1 MSDDTAIGRLQLT
14 QAEAHLAT
22 LTAGERVDWALANT
36 PGLHVVTSSF
46 GVQAAVM
53 LHLVNE
59 RAPGI
64 PVVVV
69 DTGYLFPETY
79 QFMDELTSKLG
90 LNLVVCRAEL
100 SPAWQEA
107 RYGKQWE
114 QGTDGIKA
122 YNQRNKV
129 EPLNAKF
136 ADLGV
141 GTWFT
146 GLRREQS
153 NTRSNTPFIDVDRHT
168 FRVKVQ
174 PIADWTKQDVHQYL
188 EAHRLPY
195 HPLFE
200 QGYVSIG
207 DTHSTRPLEL
217 GMTEEETRFGGLVRE
232 CGLHVKAEGN
242 A

>member
-1 MSDDTAIGRLQLT
+1 MITAADLSTGTAIEETNRF
-14 QAEAHLAT
+14 LAG
-22 LTAGERVDWALANT
+22 LSADARVEWAIGNT
-36 PGLHVVTSSF
+36 PGRHVVTSSF

-53 LHLVNE
+53 LHLVTQH
-59 RAPGI
+59 APRI

-79 QFMDELTSKLG
+79 QFMDALTSRLN

-114 QGTDGIKA
+114 QGIDGIKA

-129 EPLNAKF
+129 VPLDVKF
-136 ADLGV
+136 DELGV
-141 GTWFT
+141 KTWFT
-146 GLRREQS
+146 GLRREQAS
-153 NTRSNTPFIDVDRHT
+153 SRADTPFVDAVAGRI
-168 FRVKVQ
+168 KVQ
-174 PIADWTKQDVHQYL
+174 PIADWTKQDVHRYL
-188 EAHRLPY
+188 ELHNLPY

-207 DTHSTRPLEL
+207 DTHSTRPLTL

-232 CGLHVKAEGN
+232 CGLHVKSDGEA
-242 A
+242 

>member
-1 MSDDTAIGRLQLT
+1 MPTAADLSTG
-14 QAEAHLAT
+14 
-22 LTAGERVDWALANT
+22 TALEETNRILLGLSADARVAWAIENT

-53 LHLVNE
+53 LHLVTQQ
-59 RAPGI
+59 APGI

-79 QFMDELTSKLG
+79 QFMDVLTSRLN

-114 QGTDGIKA
+114 QGIDGIKA
-122 YNQRNKV
+122 YNHRNKV
-129 EPLNAKF
+129 APLAAKF
-136 ADLGV
+136 DALGV
-141 GTWFT
+141 TTWFT
-146 GLRREQS
+146 GLRREQAS
-153 NTRSNTPFIDVDRHT
+153 SRAETPFIDVAAGRI
-168 FRVKVQ
+168 KVQ
-174 PIADWTKQDVHQYL
+174 AIADWTKQDVHRYL
-188 EAHRLPY
+188 EQHELPY

-207 DTHSTRPLEL
+207 DTHSTRPLTL
-217 GMTEEETRFGGLVRE
+217 GMMEEETRFGGLVRE
-232 CGLHVKAEGN
+232 CGLHVKPEGK

>member
-1 MSDDTAIGRLQLT
+1 MITAADSSTG
-14 QAEAHLAT
+14 
-22 LTAGERVDWALANT
+22 TALEETNRFLSGLSAYARVAWAIENT
-36 PGLHVVTSSF
+36 PGLHVMTSSF

-53 LHLVNE
+53 LHLVTQVH
-59 RAPGI
+59 PGI

-79 QFMDELTSKLG
+79 QFMDALTSRLG
-90 LNLVVCRAEL
+90 LNLVVCRADL

-114 QGTDGIKA
+114 QGIDGIKA
-122 YNQRNKV
+122 YNHRNKV
-129 EPLNAKF
+129 EPLDIKF
-136 ADLGV
+136 DELGV
-141 GTWFT
+141 ATWFT
-146 GLRREQS
+146 GLRREQAS
-153 NTRSNTPFIDVDRHT
+153 SRAETPVIDVAAGRI
-168 FRVKVQ
+168 KVQ
-174 PIADWTKQDVHQYL
+174 PISDWTKQDVHRYL
-188 EAHRLPY
+188 EQYELPY

-207 DTHSTRPLEL
+207 DTHSTMPLEL

>member
-1 MSDDTAIGRLQLT
+1 M
-14 QAEAHLAT
+14 
-22 LTAGERVDWALANT
+22 LTAADLSTGTALGETNRFLAGLTADARVVWAIENT

-53 LHLVNE
+53 LHLVTQHIPE
-59 RAPGI
+59 I

-79 QFMDELTSKLG
+79 QFMDALTSRLK

-107 RYGKQWE
+107 RFGKQWE
-114 QGTDGIKA
+114 QGVDGIKA
-122 YNQRNKV
+122 YNHRNKV
-129 EPLNAKF
+129 APLDIKF
-136 ADLGV
+136 NELGV
-141 GTWFT
+141 KTWFT
-146 GLRREQS
+146 GLRREQAS
-153 NTRSNTPFIDVDRHT
+153 SRADTPFIDVASGRI
-168 FRVKVQ
+168 KVQ
-174 PIADWTKQDVHQYL
+174 PIADWTKQHVHRYL
-188 EAHRLPY
+188 ELHNLPY

-207 DTHSTRPLEL
+207 DTHSTRPLTL

-232 CGLHVKAEGN
+232 CGLHVKSEGK

>member
-1 MSDDTAIGRLQLT
+1 M
-14 QAEAHLAT
+14 
-22 LTAGERVDWALANT
+22 LTAADLSTGTALEETNRFLLGLSADERVAWAIENT
-36 PGLHVVTSSF
+36 PGVHVVTSSF

-53 LHLVNE
+53 LHLVTQQ
-59 RAPGI
+59 APGI

-79 QFMDELTSKLG
+79 QFMDALTSRLN

-114 QGTDGIKA
+114 QGIDGIKA
-122 YNQRNKV
+122 YNHRNKV
-129 EPLNAKF
+129 APLDAKF
-136 ADLGV
+136 NELGV
-141 GTWFT
+141 TTWFT
-146 GLRREQS
+146 GLRREQAS
-153 NTRSNTPFIDVDRHT
+153 SRAETPFIDVVAGRI
-168 FRVKVQ
+168 KVQ
-174 PIADWTKQDVHQYL
+174 PIADWTKQDVHRYL
-188 EAHRLPY
+188 EQHELPY

-207 DTHSTRPLEL
+207 DTHSTRPLTL
-217 GMTEEETRFGGLVRE
+217 GMTEEETRFSGLVRE
-232 CGLHVKAEGN
+232 CGLHVKPEGK

>member
-1 MSDDTAIGRLQLT
+1 VITAADSSTG
-14 QAEAHLAT
+14 
-22 LTAGERVDWALANT
+22 TALEETNRFLSGLSAYARVAWAIENT
-36 PGLHVVTSSF
+36 PGLHVMTSSF

-53 LHLVNE
+53 LHLVTQVH
-59 RAPGI
+59 PGI
-64 PVVVV
+64 PVVIV
-69 DTGYLFPETY
+69 DTGYLFPQTY
-79 QFMDELTSKLG
+79 QFMDELTSRLG

-114 QGTDGIKA
+114 QGIDGIKA
-122 YNQRNKV
+122 YNHRNKV
-129 EPLNAKF
+129 EPLDIKF
-136 ADLGV
+136 DELGV
-141 GTWFT
+141 ATWFT
-146 GLRREQS
+146 GLRREQAS
-153 NTRSNTPFIDVDRHT
+153 SRAETPFIDVAAGRI
-168 FRVKVQ
+168 KVQ
-174 PIADWTKQDVHQYL
+174 PISDWTKQDVHRYL
-188 EAHRLPY
+188 EQYELPY

>member
-1 MSDDTAIGRLQLT
+1 MITAADLSTG
-14 QAEAHLAT
+14 
-22 LTAGERVDWALANT
+22 TALEETNRFLSGLSADARVAWAIENT

-53 LHLVNE
+53 LHLVTQVH
-59 RAPGI
+59 PGI

-79 QFMDELTSKLG
+79 QFMDALTSRLR

-129 EPLNAKF
+129 EPLDIKF
-136 ADLGV
+136 DELGV
-141 GTWFT
+141 TTWFT
-146 GLRREQS
+146 GLRREQAS
-153 NTRSNTPFIDVDRHT
+153 SRAETPFIDVAAGRI
-168 FRVKVQ
+168 KVQ
-174 PIADWTKQDVHQYL
+174 PIADWTKQDVHKYL
-188 EAHRLPY
+188 EQHELPY

-207 DTHSTRPLEL
+207 DTHSTRPLTI

>member
-1 MSDDTAIGRLQLT
+1 MICAADLSTGTALEETNRF
-14 QAEAHLAT
+14 LAG
-22 LTAGERVDWALANT
+22 LSADARVAWAIEHT

-53 LHLVNE
+53 LHLVTQV
-59 RAPGI
+59 APGI

-79 QFMDELTSKLG
+79 QFMDALTSRLN

-114 QGTDGIKA
+114 QGIDGIRA
-122 YNQRNKV
+122 YNHRNKV
-129 EPLNAKF
+129 APLDAKF
-136 ADLGV
+136 NALGV
-141 GTWFT
+141 TTWFT
-146 GLRREQS
+146 GLRREQAS
-153 NTRSNTPFIDVDRHT
+153 SRAETPFIDVAAG
-168 FRVKVQ
+168 RVKVQ
-174 PIADWTKQDVHQYL
+174 PIADWTKQDVHRYL
-188 EAHRLPY
+188 EQHELPY

-207 DTHSTRPLEL
+207 DTHSTRPLTL
-217 GMTEEETRFGGLVRE
+217 GMSEEETRFGGLVRE
-232 CGLHVKAEGN
+232 CGLHVKSEGGV
-242 A
+242 

>member
-1 MSDDTAIGRLQLT
+1 MICAADLSTGTALEET
-14 QAEAHLAT
+14 NHFLAG
-22 LTAGERVDWALANT
+22 LSADARVAWAIENT

-53 LHLVNE
+53 LHLVTQQ
-59 RAPGI
+59 APGI

-79 QFMDELTSKLG
+79 QFMDALTSR
-90 LNLVVCRAEL
+90 LNLNLMVCRADL

-114 QGTDGIKA
+114 QGIDGIKA
-122 YNQRNKV
+122 YNHRNKV
-129 EPLNAKF
+129 APLDAKF
-136 ADLGV
+136 DALAV
-141 GTWFT
+141 TTWFT
-146 GLRREQS
+146 GLRREQAS
-153 NTRSNTPFIDVDRHT
+153 SRAETPFIDVAAARI
-168 FRVKVQ
+168 KVQ

-188 EAHRLPY
+188 ELHGLPY

-207 DTHSTRPLEL
+207 DTHSTRPLTL

-232 CGLHVKAEGN
+232 CGLHVKPEGK

>member
-1 MSDDTAIGRLQLT
+1 VITAADLSTGAALEETNRF
-14 QAEAHLAT
+14 LAG
-22 LTAGERVDWALANT
+22 LSADARVAWAIENT
-36 PGLHVVTSSF
+36 PRRHVVTSSF

-53 LHLVNE
+53 LHLVTQH
-59 RAPGI
+59 APGI

-79 QFMDELTSKLG
+79 QFMDALTSRLN

-114 QGTDGIKA
+114 QGVDGIKA
-122 YNQRNKV
+122 YNHRNKV
-129 EPLNAKF
+129 MPLDTKF
-136 ADLGV
+136 DELDV
-141 GTWFT
+141 KTWFT
-146 GLRREQS
+146 GLRREQAS
-153 NTRSNTPFIDVDRHT
+153 SRADTPFIDVAAARI
-168 FRVKVQ
+168 KVQ
-174 PIADWTKQDVHQYL
+174 PIADWTKQDVHRYL
-188 EAHRLPY
+188 ELHNLPY

-207 DTHSTRPLEL
+207 DTHSTRPLTL

-232 CGLHVKAEGN
+232 CGLHVKSEGK

>member
-1 MSDDTAIGRLQLT
+1 MITAADLSTGMALEDANRFLSGLS
-14 QAEAHLAT
+14 AA
-22 LTAGERVDWALANT
+22 ERVAWAIENT
-36 PGLHVVTSSF
+36 PGLHVMTSSF

-79 QFMDELTSKLG
+79 QFMDALTSRLG

-107 RYGKQWE
+107 RYGKHWE
-114 QGTDGIKA
+114 QGVDGIKA
-122 YNQRNKV
+122 YNHRNKV
-129 EPLNAKF
+129 APLEDKF
-136 ADLGV
+136 DELGV
-141 GTWFT
+141 TTWFT
-146 GLRREQS
+146 GLRREQAS
-153 NTRSNTPFIDVDRHT
+153 SRAQTPFIGVAAGRI
-168 FRVKVQ
+168 KVQ
-174 PIADWTKQDVHQYL
+174 PIADWTKQDVHRYL
-188 EAHRLPY
+188 EQHELPY

-207 DTHSTRPLEL
+207 DTHSTRPLTL

-232 CGLHVKAEGN
+232 CGLHVKTEGN

>member
-1 MSDDTAIGRLQLT
+1 VITAADSSTG
-14 QAEAHLAT
+14 
-22 LTAGERVDWALANT
+22 TALEETNRFLSGLSAYARVAWAIENT
-36 PGLHVVTSSF
+36 PGLHVMTSSF

-53 LHLVNE
+53 LHLVTQVH
-59 RAPGI
+59 PGI

-79 QFMDELTSKLG
+79 QFMDALTSRLG
-90 LNLVVCRAEL
+90 LNLVVCRADL

-114 QGTDGIKA
+114 QGIDGIKA
-122 YNQRNKV
+122 YNHRNKV
-129 EPLNAKF
+129 EPLDIKF
-136 ADLGV
+136 DELGV
-141 GTWFT
+141 ATWFT
-146 GLRREQS
+146 GLRREQAS
-153 NTRSNTPFIDVDRHT
+153 SRAETPFIDVAAGRI
-168 FRVKVQ
+168 KVQ
-174 PIADWTKQDVHQYL
+174 PIADWTKQDVHRYL
-188 EAHRLPY
+188 EQYELPY

-207 DTHSTRPLEL
+207 DTHSTMPLEL

>member
-1 MSDDTAIGRLQLT
+1 MITAADSSTG
-14 QAEAHLAT
+14 
-22 LTAGERVDWALANT
+22 TALEETNRFLSGLSAYARVAWAIENT
-36 PGLHVVTSSF
+36 PGLHVMTSSF

-53 LHLVNE
+53 LHLVTQVH
-59 RAPGI
+59 PGI
-64 PVVVV
+64 PVVIV

-79 QFMDELTSKLG
+79 QFMDALTSRLG
-90 LNLVVCRAEL
+90 LNLVVCRADL

-114 QGTDGIKA
+114 QGIDGIKA
-122 YNQRNKV
+122 YNHRNKV
-129 EPLNAKF
+129 EPLDIKF
-136 ADLGV
+136 DELGV
-141 GTWFT
+141 ATWFT
-146 GLRREQS
+146 GLRREQAS
-153 NTRSNTPFIDVDRHT
+153 SRAETPFIDVAAGRI
-168 FRVKVQ
+168 KVQ
-174 PIADWTKQDVHQYL
+174 PIADWTKQDVHRYL
-188 EAHRLPY
+188 EQYELPY

-207 DTHSTRPLEL
+207 DTHSTMPLEL

>member
-1 MSDDTAIGRLQLT
+1 M
-14 QAEAHLAT
+14 
-22 LTAGERVDWALANT
+22 LTAADLSTGTALEETNRFLSGLSADARVAWALENT

-46 GVQAAVM
+46 GVQAAIM
-53 LHLVNE
+53 LHLVTQQ
-59 RAPGI
+59 APGI

-79 QFMDELTSKLG
+79 QFMDALTSRLN

-114 QGTDGIKA
+114 QGIDGIKA
-122 YNQRNKV
+122 YNHRNKV
-129 EPLNAKF
+129 APLDAKF
-136 ADLGV
+136 NALGV
-141 GTWFT
+141 TTWFT
-146 GLRREQS
+146 GLRREQAS
-153 NTRSNTPFIDVDRHT
+153 SRAETPFIDVAAG
-168 FRVKVQ
+168 RVKVQ
-174 PIADWTKQDVHQYL
+174 PIADWTKPDVHRYL
-188 EAHRLPY
+188 EQHELPY

-207 DTHSTRPLEL
+207 DTHSTRPLTL

-232 CGLHVKAEGN
+232 CGLHVKPEGK

>member
-1 MSDDTAIGRLQLT
+1 MITAADLSTGAALEEMNRF
-14 QAEAHLAT
+14 LAG
-22 LTAGERVDWALANT
+22 LSADARVAWAIENT
-36 PGLHVVTSSF
+36 PGRHVVTSSF

-53 LHLVNE
+53 LHLVTQH
-59 RAPGI
+59 APGI

-79 QFMDELTSKLG
+79 QFMDALTSRLN

-114 QGTDGIKA
+114 QGIDGIKA
-122 YNQRNKV
+122 YNHRNKV
-129 EPLNAKF
+129 APLDTKF
-136 ADLGV
+136 DELDV
-141 GTWFT
+141 KTWFT
-146 GLRREQS
+146 GLRREQAS
-153 NTRSNTPFIDVDRHT
+153 SRAETPFIDVAAARI
-168 FRVKVQ
+168 KVQ
-174 PIADWTKQDVHQYL
+174 PIADWTKQDVHRYL
-188 EAHRLPY
+188 ELHNLPY

-207 DTHSTRPLEL
+207 DTHSTRPLTL

-232 CGLHVKAEGN
+232 CGLHVKSEGK

>member
-1 MSDDTAIGRLQLT
+1 MITAADLSTG
-14 QAEAHLAT
+14 
-22 LTAGERVDWALANT
+22 TALEETNRFLSVLSADARVAWAIENT
-36 PGLHVVTSSF
+36 PGLHVMTSSF

-53 LHLVNE
+53 LHLVTQVH
-59 RAPGI
+59 PGI

-79 QFMDELTSKLG
+79 QFMDELTSRLG

-114 QGTDGIKA
+114 QGIDGIKA
-122 YNQRNKV
+122 YNHRNKV
-129 EPLNAKF
+129 EPRDIKF
-136 ADLGV
+136 DELGV
-141 GTWFT
+141 ATWFT
-146 GLRREQS
+146 GLRREQAS
-153 NTRSNTPFIDVDRHT
+153 SRAETPFIDVAAGRI
-168 FRVKVQ
+168 KVQ
-174 PIADWTKQDVHQYL
+174 PIADWTKHDVHRYL
-188 EAHRLPY
+188 EQHELPY

-232 CGLHVKAEGN
+232 CGLHVKLEGN

>member
-1 MSDDTAIGRLQLT
+1 MITAADLSTGAALEEMNRF
-14 QAEAHLAT
+14 LAG
-22 LTAGERVDWALANT
+22 LSADARVAWAIENT
-36 PGLHVVTSSF
+36 PGRHVVTSSF

-53 LHLVNE
+53 LHMVTQH
-59 RAPGI
+59 APGI

-79 QFMDELTSKLG
+79 QFMDALTSRLN

-114 QGTDGIKA
+114 QGIDGIKA
-122 YNQRNKV
+122 YNHRNKV
-129 EPLNAKF
+129 APLDTKF
-136 ADLGV
+136 DELDV
-141 GTWFT
+141 KTWFT
-146 GLRREQS
+146 GLRREQAGS
-153 NTRSNTPFIDVDRHT
+153 RAETPFIDVAAARI
-168 FRVKVQ
+168 KVQ
-174 PIADWTKQDVHQYL
+174 PIADWTKQDVHRYL
-188 EAHRLPY
+188 ELHNLPY

-207 DTHSTRPLEL
+207 DTHSTRPLTL

-232 CGLHVKAEGN
+232 CGLHVKSEGK

>member
-1 MSDDTAIGRLQLT
+1 M
-14 QAEAHLAT
+14 
-22 LTAGERVDWALANT
+22 
-36 PGLHVVTSSF
+36 TSSF

-53 LHLVNE
+53 LHLVTQVH
-59 RAPGI
+59 PGI
-64 PVVVV
+64 PVVIV

-79 QFMDELTSKLG
+79 QFMDALTSRLG
-90 LNLVVCRAEL
+90 LNLVVCRADL

-114 QGTDGIKA
+114 QGIDGIKA
-122 YNQRNKV
+122 YNHRNKV
-129 EPLNAKF
+129 EPLDIKF
-136 ADLGV
+136 DELGV
-141 GTWFT
+141 ATWFT
-146 GLRREQS
+146 GLRREQAS
-153 NTRSNTPFIDVDRHT
+153 SRAETPFIDVAAGRI
-168 FRVKVQ
+168 KVQ
-174 PIADWTKQDVHQYL
+174 PIADWTKQDVHRYL
-188 EAHRLPY
+188 EQYELPY

-207 DTHSTRPLEL
+207 DTHSTMPLEL

>member
-1 MSDDTAIGRLQLT
+1 VVTAADLSTG
-14 QAEAHLAT
+14 
-22 LTAGERVDWALANT
+22 TALEETNRFLSGLSADARIAWAIEST

-46 GVQAAVM
+46 GVQAAIM
-53 LHLVNE
+53 LHLVTQVH
-59 RAPGI
+59 PGI

-79 QFMDELTSKLG
+79 QFMDSLTSRLG

-114 QGTDGIKA
+114 QGIDGIKA
-122 YNQRNKV
+122 YNQLNKV
-129 EPLNAKF
+129 APLDAKF
-136 ADLGV
+136 DEIGV
-141 GTWFT
+141 VTWFT

-153 NTRSNTPFIDVDRHT
+153 SSRAETPFIDVAASRI
-168 FRVKVQ
+168 KVQ
-174 PIADWTKQDVHQYL
+174 PIADWTKQDVHRYIEQ
-188 EAHRLPY
+188 HDLPY

-207 DTHSTRPLEL
+207 DTHSTRPLTI

-232 CGLHVKAEGN
+232 CGLHVKPEGK

>member
-1 MSDDTAIGRLQLT
+1 MICAADLSTGTALEETNGF
-14 QAEAHLAT
+14 LAG
-22 LTAGERVDWALANT
+22 LSADARVAWAIENT

-53 LHLVNE
+53 LHLVTQV
-59 RAPGI
+59 APGI

-79 QFMDELTSKLG
+79 QFMDALTSRLN

-114 QGTDGIKA
+114 QGIDGIKA
-122 YNQRNKV
+122 YNHRNKV
-129 EPLNAKF
+129 APLDAKF
-136 ADLGV
+136 DALGV
-141 GTWFT
+141 TTWFT
-146 GLRREQS
+146 GVRREQAS
-153 NTRSNTPFIDVDRHT
+153 SRAETPFIDVAAARI
-168 FRVKVQ
+168 KVQ

-188 EAHRLPY
+188 ELHGLPY

-207 DTHSTRPLEL
+207 DTHSTRPLTL

-232 CGLHVKAEGN
+232 CGLHVKPEGK

>member
-1 MSDDTAIGRLQLT
+1 MVTAADLSTG
-14 QAEAHLAT
+14 
-22 LTAGERVDWALANT
+22 TALEETNRFLLGLSADERVAWAIENT
-36 PGLHVVTSSF
+36 PGVHVVTSSF

-53 LHLVNE
+53 LHLVTQQ
-59 RAPGI
+59 APGI

-79 QFMDELTSKLG
+79 QFMDALTSRLN

-114 QGTDGIKA
+114 QGIDGIKA
-122 YNQRNKV
+122 YNHRNKV
-129 EPLNAKF
+129 APLDAKF
-136 ADLGV
+136 DALGV
-141 GTWFT
+141 TTWFT
-146 GLRREQS
+146 GLRREQAS
-153 NTRSNTPFIDVDRHT
+153 SRAETPFIDVVAGRI
-168 FRVKVQ
+168 KVQ
-174 PIADWTKQDVHQYL
+174 PIADWTKQDVHRYL
-188 EAHRLPY
+188 EQHELPY

-207 DTHSTRPLEL
+207 DTHSTRPLTL
-217 GMTEEETRFGGLVRE
+217 GMTEEETRFSGLVRE
-232 CGLHVKAEGN
+232 CGLHVKPEGK

>member
-1 MSDDTAIGRLQLT
+1 M
-14 QAEAHLAT
+14 
-22 LTAGERVDWALANT
+22 LTAADLSTGTALEETNRFLAGLSADARVAWSIENT

-46 GVQAAVM
+46 GVQAAIM
-53 LHLVNE
+53 LHLVTQH
-59 RAPGI
+59 APGL

-79 QFMDELTSKLG
+79 QFMDALTSRLN

-114 QGTDGIKA
+114 QGIDGIKA
-122 YNQRNKV
+122 YNHRNKV
-129 EPLNAKF
+129 APLDAKF
-136 ADLGV
+136 DALGV
-141 GTWFT
+141 TTWFT
-146 GLRREQS
+146 GLRREQAS
-153 NTRSNTPFIDVDRHT
+153 SRAETPFIDVTAGRI
-168 FRVKVQ
+168 KVQ
-174 PIADWTKQDVHQYL
+174 PIADWTKQDVHRYL
-188 EAHRLPY
+188 ELHNLPY

-207 DTHSTRPLEL
+207 DTHSTRPLTL

-232 CGLHVKAEGN
+232 CGLHVKPEGK

>member
-1 MSDDTAIGRLQLT
+1 M
-14 QAEAHLAT
+14 
-22 LTAGERVDWALANT
+22 
-36 PGLHVVTSSF
+36 TSSF

-53 LHLVNE
+53 LHLVTQVH
-59 RAPGI
+59 PGI

-79 QFMDELTSKLG
+79 QFMDALTSRLG
-90 LNLVVCRAEL
+90 LNLVVCRADL

-114 QGTDGIKA
+114 QGIDGIKA
-122 YNQRNKV
+122 YNHRNKV
-129 EPLNAKF
+129 EPLDIKF
-136 ADLGV
+136 DELGV
-141 GTWFT
+141 ATWFT
-146 GLRREQS
+146 GLRREQAS
-153 NTRSNTPFIDVDRHT
+153 SRAETPFIDVAAGRI
-168 FRVKVQ
+168 KVQ
-174 PIADWTKQDVHQYL
+174 PIADWTKQDVHRYL
-188 EAHRLPY
+188 EQYELPY

-207 DTHSTRPLEL
+207 DTHSTMPLEL

>member
-1 MSDDTAIGRLQLT
+1 VITAADLSSG
-14 QAEAHLAT
+14 
-22 LTAGERVDWALANT
+22 TALEETNRFLSVLSAAERVAWAIENT
-36 PGLHVVTSSF
+36 PGLHAMTSSF

-53 LHLVNE
+53 LHLVTQVH
-59 RAPGI
+59 PGI

-79 QFMDELTSKLG
+79 QFMDALTSRLG
-90 LNLVVCRAEL
+90 LNLVVCRADL

-114 QGTDGIKA
+114 QGIDGIKA
-122 YNQRNKV
+122 YNHRNKV
-129 EPLNAKF
+129 EPLDIKF
-136 ADLGV
+136 DELGV
-141 GTWFT
+141 ATWFT
-146 GLRREQS
+146 GLRREQAS
-153 NTRSNTPFIDVDRHT
+153 SRAETPFIDVAAGRI
-168 FRVKVQ
+168 KVQ
-174 PIADWTKQDVHQYL
+174 PIADWTKQDVHRYL
-188 EAHRLPY
+188 EQYELPY

-207 DTHSTRPLEL
+207 DTHSTMPLEL

>member
-1 MSDDTAIGRLQLT
+1 MITAADSSTG
-14 QAEAHLAT
+14 
-22 LTAGERVDWALANT
+22 TALEETNRFLSGLSAYARVAWAIENT
-36 PGLHVVTSSF
+36 PGLHVMTSSF

-53 LHLVNE
+53 LHLVTQVH
-59 RAPGI
+59 PGI

-79 QFMDELTSKLG
+79 QFMDALTSRLG
-90 LNLVVCRAEL
+90 LNLVVCRADL

-114 QGTDGIKA
+114 QGIDGIKA
-122 YNQRNKV
+122 YNHRNKV
-129 EPLNAKF
+129 EPLDIKF
-136 ADLGV
+136 DELGV
-141 GTWFT
+141 ATWFT
-146 GLRREQS
+146 GLRREQAS
-153 NTRSNTPFIDVDRHT
+153 SRAETPFIDVAAGRI
-168 FRVKVQ
+168 KVQ
-174 PIADWTKQDVHQYL
+174 PIADWTKQDVHRYL
-188 EAHRLPY
+188 EQYELPY

-207 DTHSTRPLEL
+207 DTHSTMPLEL

>member
-1 MSDDTAIGRLQLT
+1 M
-14 QAEAHLAT
+14 
-22 LTAGERVDWALANT
+22 LTAADLSTGTALEETNRFLLGLSVDARVAWAIEHT

-46 GVQAAVM
+46 GVQAAIM
-53 LHLVNE
+53 LHLVTQH
-59 RAPGI
+59 APGI

-79 QFMDELTSKLG
+79 QFMDALTSRLN

-114 QGTDGIKA
+114 QGIDGIKA
-122 YNQRNKV
+122 YNHRNKV
-129 EPLNAKF
+129 VPLDAKF
-136 ADLGV
+136 DALGV
-141 GTWFT
+141 TTWFT
-146 GLRREQS
+146 GLRREQAS
-153 NTRSNTPFIDVDRHT
+153 SRAETPFIDVAAGRI
-168 FRVKVQ
+168 KVQ
-174 PIADWTKQDVHQYL
+174 PIADWTKQDVHRYL
-188 EAHRLPY
+188 EQHELPY

-207 DTHSTRPLEL
+207 DTHSTRPLTL

-232 CGLHVKAEGN
+232 CGLHVKPEGK

>member
-1 MSDDTAIGRLQLT
+1 MVSVADLLAVEALEEANRL
-14 QAEAHLAT
+14 LAD
-22 LTAGERVDWALANT
+22 LNAGERIRWALSNT

-53 LHLVNE
+53 LHLVTQQS
-59 RAPGI
+59 PGI

-79 QFMDELTSKLG
+79 QFIDALTEQLR

-107 RYGKQWE
+107 RFGKQWE
-114 QGTDGIKA
+114 QGIDGIKA

-129 EPLNAKF
+129 APLDNQFDA
-136 ADLGV
+136 LGV
-141 GTWFT
+141 TTWFT
-146 GLRREQS
+146 GLRREQAAS
-153 NTRSNTPFIDVDRHT
+153 RADTPFIDVAGGRI
-168 FRVKVQ
+168 KVQ

-188 EAHRLPY
+188 EAHGLPY
-195 HPLFE
+195 HPLFD

-207 DTHSTRPLEL
+207 DTHSTRPLTL

-232 CGLHVKAEGN
+232 CGLHVKPSGDV
-242 A
+242 